1 MADNPLKKVGGFVAN
16 EMLGIDDFGR
26 VFTKAMEGDV
36 SGALKSAGAGALEL
50 GSTLLTGGTGT
61 VAKQGAKAGI
71 KAAVKQGAKESVE
84 AGVKAGVKAPK
95 FGSAPGPSD
104 LLGSQFK
111 PKAGTITKPKVTP
124 KPTKPG
130 DLPGAP
136 GYPRTP
142 AKPGDLPGAPGYPRP
157 LPAPKPAPKPL
168 PKPKPKPA
176 PAPAPAPKPAPKPA
190 TKPAVKPSTKPTTKP
205 KSEVETKPSTGP
217 QWKNLPKAL
226 PAAGLG
232 VGAAMLGGALLRGK
246 KDKKEEGPWNPS
258 AIV

>member
-50 GSTLLTGGTGT
+50 GSTLFTGGAGT

-71 KAAVKQGAKESVE
+71 KAAIKQGAKESVE

-104 LLGSQFK
+104 LIGSQFK
-111 PKAGTITKPKVTP
+111 PKAGTITKPKP
-124 KPTKPG
+124 APTKPG

-142 AKPGDLPGAPGYPRP
+142 AKPGDLPGAPGYP
-157 LPAPKPAPKPL
+157 KPKPL
-168 PKPKPKPA
+168 PTPKPVPKPT
-176 PAPAPAPKPAPKPA
+176 PKPTTKPAPKPA
-190 TKPAVKPSTKPTTKP
+190 TKPSVKPSTKPTTKP

-232 VGAAMLGGALLRGK
+232 VGAAMLGGALLRGN